1 MAEVEEEAGEDA
13 EVVREIARGACEEV
27 GGWERAE
34 AAADGEDLDGFRG
47 LEDDLADGAVVE
59 FDPVAFFGGEPAFAW
74 GEGAGGDVFEFC
86 EGKVEGTAGEA
97 RVDEFAVEVE
107 PFDEPWE
114 TSEGDAFPFSDGAEV
129 EHETGLGV
137 EVGEGAA
144 AEEDEACDHEHA
156 EGEEEPVAGGPED
169 EEAGGESG

>member
-1 MAEVEEEAGEDA
+1 M
-13 EVVREIARGACEEV
+13 REIARGACEEV

-86 EGKVEGTAGEA
+86 EGEVEGAAGEA

-114 TSEGDAFPFSDGAEV
+114 TSEGDAFPFSDGA
-129 EHETGLGV
+129 
-137 EVGEGAA
+137 
-144 AEEDEACDHEHA
+144 
-156 EGEEEPVAGGPED
+156 
-169 EEAGGESG
+169 

>member
-1 MAEVEEEAGEDA
+1 V
-13 EVVREIARGACEEV
+13 
-27 GGWERAE
+27 
-34 AAADGEDLDGFRG
+34 
-47 LEDDLADGAVVE
+47 
-59 FDPVAFFGGEPAFAW
+59 
-74 GEGAGGDVFEFC
+74 EGA
-86 EGKVEGTAGEA
+86 AGEA

-107 PFDEPWE
+107 AFDEPWE
-114 TSEGDAFPFSDGAEV
+114 AAEGDAFAFSDRAEV
-129 EHETGLGV
+129 EHEAGLGV